1 MKLIRDK
8 IPLIALAKG
17 ETMQT
22 HTARDAEYLALL
34 KEKLFE
40 EVIEFMDSESPEE
53 LADILEVVRAI
64 AGHKMIPMHK
74 LYSIRDKKRAKRGGF
89 SGRTVW
95 DFHLEKKRTEV
106 QTKQA

>member
-8 IPLIALAKG
+8 IPLIAAAKG

-22 HTARDAEYLALL
+22 HTASDVEYIALL

-40 EVIEFMDSESPEE
+40 EVIEYMDSESPEE
-53 LADILEVVRAI
+53 LADILEVVRAL
-64 AGHKMIPMHK
+64 ASHKMISMHK
-74 LYSIRDKKRAKRGGF
+74 LYLIRDKKRALRGGF
-89 SGRTVW
+89 TGRTVW
-95 DFHLEKKRTEV
+95 DFHLEKKLTEA